1 MRSIVLSLVLLCAC
15 QFSLEPEEYTP
26 QLVIHGLFTPD
37 SVWSVRISKSI
48 ALEESSVADDLF
60 LGNAVVTVTNES
72 GRSEELEHTGS
83 GQYRTVSN
91 QFPQEGENYTIKV
104 VHPELSAV
112 QATSQAPPLNSEFV
126 GIESLKTETSDDL
139 RFRMRFRVQ
148 DLPGKSYYQV
158 TLFELIN
165 NCNADSGEGLKDS
178 SINEPAY
185 EVLNFDSSDPALF
198 YSSAELDEPID
209 FTSGAAQDFYAA
221 VFSDRLFENAEREI
235 EITFVSASD
244 GIPSTQAH
252 FMLVVSAM
260 SEEWIQF
267 DRTVTIQDLYL
278 FVPDPIFANPVEI
291 FSNVTGGLGIF
302 AGYTNHAYR
311 IDHEGNTWSE
321 DAVCS

>member
-1 MRSIVLSLVLLCAC
+1 MRSIVLSLVLLSAC

-37 SVWSVRISKSI
+37 SAWSVRISKSI
-48 ALEESSVADDLF
+48 ALEESAVADDLF
-60 LGNAVVTVTNES
+60 QGNAVVTVTNES
-72 GRSEELEHTGS
+72 GRSEELEHMGR

-104 VHPELSAV
+104 VHPDLSAA
-112 QATSQAPPLNSEFV
+112 QATSKAPPLNSEFIS
-126 GIESLKTETSDDL
+126 IESLNIETSDGA
-139 RFRMRFRVQ
+139 RFRIRFKVQ
-148 DLPGKSYYQV
+148 DLPGKSYYQL
-158 TLFELIN
+158 TLFELIDD
-165 NCNADSGEGLKDS
+165 CNVDSGEELEGS
-178 SINEPAY
+178 SIDGPAY
-185 EVLNFDSSDPALF
+185 EFLYYNSPDPALF

-209 FTSGAAQDFYAA
+209 FTSGAALDFYAA

-235 EITFVSASD
+235 EITFASASD
-244 GIPSTQAH
+244 SISSAQSH

-267 DRTVTIQDLYL
+267 DRTVAIQDLYL
-278 FVPDPIFANPVEI
+278 FTPDPIFTNPVEI

>member
-1 MRSIVLSLVLLCAC
+1 MRSIVLSLVILCAC
-15 QFSLEPEEYTP
+15 QLSLEPEEYTP
-26 QLVIHGLFTPD
+26 QLVVHGLFTPD

-48 ALEESSVADDLF
+48 ALEESSVANDLF
-60 LGNAVVTVTNES
+60 LGNAVVTVTNEL
-72 GRSEELEHTGS
+72 GRSEELEHIGR

-104 VHPELSAV
+104 MHSELSAV
-112 QATSQAPPLNSEFV
+112 QATSGAPPLNSEFV
-126 GIESLKTETSDDL
+126 SIESVNTGTSDDS
-139 RFRMRFRVQ
+139 RFRMRFKVQ

-158 TLFELIN
+158 TLFELID
-165 NCNADSGEGLKDS
+165 NCNANSGEGLKDS
-178 SINEPAY
+178 SINELAY
-185 EVLNFDSSDPALF
+185 KFLFYDSSDPALF

-209 FTSGAAQDFYAA
+209 FTSSAAQDFYAA

-235 EITFVSASD
+235 EITFASD
-244 GIPSTQAH
+244 SISATQSH

-278 FVPDPIFANPVEI
+278 FAPDPIFANPAEV
-291 FSNVTGGLGIF
+291 FSNIRGGLGIF

-321 DAVCS
+321 GAVCS